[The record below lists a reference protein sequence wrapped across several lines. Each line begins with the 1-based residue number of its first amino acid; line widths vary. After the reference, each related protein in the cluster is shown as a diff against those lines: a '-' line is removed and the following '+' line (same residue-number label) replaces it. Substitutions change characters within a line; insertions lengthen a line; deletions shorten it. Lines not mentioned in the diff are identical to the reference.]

1 MGRVNRLW
9 KHRFVSS
16 WKSAS
21 SHVLDA

>member
-1 MGRVNRLW
+1 MGWANRLW